1 MQPYTQRFK
10 AYRKLLKPYFGSE
23 LAISQYAR
31 LQEVETDRFL
41 WRVLKDQ
48 GKLTEHIQ
56 TSVIPPILPVP
67 QKKDIDNNMIK
78 Q

>member
-23 LAISQYAR
+23 LAVSQYAP
-31 LQEVETDRFL
+31 LQEVETDRLL

-48 GKLTEHIQ
+48 AKLTQHIQ
-56 TSVIPPILPVP
+56 TSVITPILSVP
-67 QKKDIDNNMIK
+67 QKERI
-78 Q
+78 

>member
-1 MQPYTQRFK
+1 MQPYTQRFR

-23 LAISQYAR
+23 TVVSQYSR

-48 GKLTEHIQ
+48 EKLTQHIQ
-56 TSVIPPILPVP
+56 TSVILPILPV
-67 QKKDIDNNMIK
+67 QEYR
-78 Q
+78 